1 MSLQQ
6 WAKLCA
12 VAGVLTRDLDSL
24 DIYLL
29 AGRILSDET
38 VRQHALKYIV
48 DNVMPQG
55 ARMRAIAN
63 ITETDRIALR
73 ERVVGV
79 LKFSNHVKNRNE
91 QIARETAK
99 EGFLEP
105 EEEEKQR
112 IYKEWASAPDASE

>member
-1 MSLQQ
+1 MSLQH

-24 DIYLL
+24 SIHLL

-63 ITETDRIALR
+63 MTETDRIALR
-73 ERVVGV
+73 ERVAGV
-79 LKFSNHVKNRNE
+79 LKFSNPVKNRDE

-99 EGFLEP
+99 EAVL
-105 EEEEKQR
+105 Q
-112 IYKEWASAPDASE
+112 PDDPAADE